1 MKTITELTIA
11 TVAVVLLVAVAF
23 QLDHPQARSQ
33 AAVEKIHLDI
43 AAGT

>member
-23 QLDHPQARSQ
+23 QLDPARSRSQ
-33 AAVEKIHLDI
+33 APVEKIHLEV
-43 AAGT
+43 AAGI